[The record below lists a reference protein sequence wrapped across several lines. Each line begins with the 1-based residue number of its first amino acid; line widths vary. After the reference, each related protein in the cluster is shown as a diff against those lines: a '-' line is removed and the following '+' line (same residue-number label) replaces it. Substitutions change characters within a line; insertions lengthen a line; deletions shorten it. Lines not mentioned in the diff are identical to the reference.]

1 MNNFLRY
8 VFTRPLKDMRRY
20 LLANLTTIGI
30 IVVTMLIFSIFSLI
44 AFNLT
49 SSLKIWESKLSI
61 IAYLRKDSS
70 LKEIEELLKRVRQ
83 FEWIEEV
90 KYISPFDA
98 MAFME
103 ERLGNQK
110 NLLEGI
116 HPNIFPPSL
125 EIQLKREYR
134 DSKKINSVVSQL
146 RELSKIEEV
155 QYGQDLMDALSGAIR
170 LIHLIQWILGGFILA
185 SMFFIISNTI
195 KFIISSRRD
204 EMEVM
209 HLLGANPA
217 FIQMPYYIE
226 GAMQGFLGSAMAILL
241 LFILF
246 KIFYPYITPFFKGW
260 IKGIQILFLPMESI
274 LLILVG
280 GTILGLFG
288 SFVGSLRFLKHRG

>member
-1 MNNFLRY
+1 MNNLLQY
-8 VFTRPLKDMRRY
+8 VITRPLKNMRRY
-20 LLANLTTIGI
+20 LLANLTTTGI
-30 IVVTMLIFSIFSLI
+30 VVVTMLIFSIFSLI
-44 AFNLT
+44 AFNLK
-49 SSLKIWESKLSI
+49 SFLKIWESKVWV
-61 IAYLRKDSS
+61 IAYLRRDTS
-70 LKEIEELLKRVRQ
+70 LKEIEELLKKVRQ
-83 FEWIEEV
+83 FEWIEEI

-116 HPNIFPPSL
+116 RANIFPPSL

-134 DSKKINSVVSQL
+134 DSKKIDLIVSQL
-146 RELSKIEEV
+146 RSVSKIEEV
-155 QYGQDLMDALSGAIR
+155 QYGQDLLDALSGAIR
-170 LIHLIQWILGGFILA
+170 LIHLVQWILGGLILI

-195 KFIISSRRD
+195 KFIISYRR
-204 EMEVM
+204 EEIEVM

-217 FIQMPYYIE
+217 FIQVPYYIE
-226 GAMQGFLGSAMAILL
+226 GAIQGFLGAAMAILL

-260 IKGIQILFLPMESI
+260 LAGIKILFLPMESI
-274 LLILVG
+274 LLILSG

-288 SFVGSLRFLKHRG
+288 SFVGSMRFMKYRG